1 MVKKQRLSLETD
13 DGSTKQ
19 VGGHVMAETIDAL
32 LSKLEA
38 EGKEDII
45 DIIEDTKKGRLEEI
59 ELVESIGLLYDLDDN
74 RILLQWLQEQ
84 GVQLNYVTDEEE
96 EEEK

>member
-1 MVKKQRLSLETD
+1 
-13 DGSTKQ
+13 
-19 VGGHVMAETIDAL
+19 MAETIDAL

>member
-1 MVKKQRLSLETD
+1 
-13 DGSTKQ
+13 
-19 VGGHVMAETIDAL
+19 MAESIDAL

-59 ELVESIGLLYDLDDN
+59 ELVESIGLLYDLNDN